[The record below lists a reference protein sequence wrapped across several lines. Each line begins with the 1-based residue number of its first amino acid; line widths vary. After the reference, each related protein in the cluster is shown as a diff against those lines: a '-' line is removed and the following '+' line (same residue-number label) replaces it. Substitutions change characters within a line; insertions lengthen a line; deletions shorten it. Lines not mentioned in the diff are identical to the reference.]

1 MASDYQAIVWIDH
14 REAKVFHFNA
24 TEVDRMILHP
34 HNPTRHIRRE
44 ANAIGSGDAP
54 LDHEFFEQVTDAIAE
69 ATAVLIT
76 GPSSA
81 KSDLATHVAR
91 HYPNIARCVV
101 GVETIDHPSD
111 GALIAV
117 ARLHFRAEDRSR
129 PRI

>member
-1 MASDYQAIVWIDH
+1 MPSHYHAIVWIDH

-34 HNPTRHIRRE
+34 HNPTRHIHPK
-44 ANAIGSGDAP
+44 ANAIGAADAP
-54 LDHEFFEQVTDAIAE
+54 PDQEFFEQVTEAIAD

-81 KSDLATHVAR
+81 KSDLAAHVAR
-91 HYPNIARCVV
+91 HHPDIARCVV
-101 GVETIDHPSD
+101 GVETINHPSD

-117 ARLHFRAEDRSR
+117 ARLYFKTEDRSR